1 MARGEVLETWEKL
14 AAVVQNARFAHG
26 LTRAELTELA
36 DVSESQL
43 VAIESGQPVDD
54 HEAIRRVLAT
64 LDVIPVVLPF
74 PIDDDAAAE
83 RARAWELVKRVQ
95 ELDPP
100 MGRYLR
106 SRPASRDGIRALV
119 VLDVDGVINRLP
131 GIYGEQRE
139 RTQLATG
146 PGGLKFYL
154 DVDLEIAQALD
165 EQVRRPGVALA
176 WLTTWGRD
184 VDNLIHGV
192 LDGKYLTTG
201 FVLAER
207 AASKYVAGT
216 WKMDALVSFLEELG
230 DPATPFVWA
239 DDDAVAWAQDIRD
252 FGNAVIG
259 REPRLLFNP
268 FSHVGLTMDDVVT
281 IAEFIDE
288 HTHG

>member
-1 MARGEVLETWEKL
+1 MTHREILGTWEQL
-14 AAVVQNARFAHG
+14 AAVVEKAQLTHG

-36 DVSESQL
+36 DVSARQL
-43 VAIESGQPVDD
+43 IAVESGQKVDD
-54 HEAIRRVLAT
+54 HEAIRRVLAA
-64 LDVIPVVLPF
+64 LDVVAVVLPF
-74 PIDDDAAAE
+74 PVDDDAVAE
-83 RARAWELVKRVQ
+83 RARAWELVKRAQ

-106 SRPASRDGIRALV
+106 HRPTSRDGIRALV
-119 VLDVDGVINRLP
+119 VLDIDGVINRLP
-131 GIYGEQRE
+131 AAFGEQRE

-154 DVDLEIAQALD
+154 DVDLEIVRALD
-165 EQVRRPGVALA
+165 KQVRRPGVALT

-184 VDNLIHGV
+184 VDNLLHEI

-207 AASKYVAGT
+207 AASRYVAGT

-230 DPATPFVWA
+230 DPAMPFVWA
-239 DDDAVAWAQDIRD
+239 DDDAVAWAQGIRD

-268 FSHVGLTMDDVVT
+268 FSHVGLTLDDVSA